1 MTMSVVQGRVAPLTL
16 DGAFWKV
23 AHLIWWS
30 DREDAAMLGAIVN
43 SGRRMAAIDN
53 RANIV
58 EIDSRR
64 RSEESVNVN

>member
-30 DREDAAMLGAIVN
+30 DREGAAMLGAIVN
-43 SGRRMAAIDN
+43 SGRRMAAIDK

-58 EIDSRR
+58 KINSRR
-64 RSEESVNVN
+64 AQKKV

>member
-1 MTMSVVQGRVAPLTL
+1 
-16 DGAFWKV
+16 
-23 AHLIWWS
+23 
-30 DREDAAMLGAIVN
+30 MLGAIVN